1 MSCQTARLGTHL
13 LVRGGGEKLSGG
25 CCAHAGEPGPQKE
38 LGWGRAS
45 PPSMSCCL
53 ASREASFVSENK
65 NL

>member
-13 LVRGGGEKLSGG
+13 LARGGGEKLSGG

-45 PPSMSCCL
+45 PPQHVLLPCQQGGEFCL
-53 ASREASFVSENK
+53 
-65 NL
+65 